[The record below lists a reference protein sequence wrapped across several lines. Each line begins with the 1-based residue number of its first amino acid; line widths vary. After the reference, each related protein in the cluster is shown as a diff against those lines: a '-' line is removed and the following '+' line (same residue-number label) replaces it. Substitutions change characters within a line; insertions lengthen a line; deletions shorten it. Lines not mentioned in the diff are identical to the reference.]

1 MIHNIQKIQLLESR
15 ISAFLEDTTE
25 PLPPNRVLENPNFRK
40 WFGDSVTVNSDGTP
54 MVFYHQTS
62 AESAKGIM
70 DTGFDISKGEA
81 RLSDN
86 LMPDG
91 IFFKPTDQDIKIQ
104 GKEQLPVYLSLQNP
118 LQVSS
123 RSDLQRKLPS
133 DIGYALT
140 NDSMSDA
147 EYKKEIDRLEKLYN
161 IAYKEDYYSQNFENS
176 KKILQDMEDLIDKW
190 DNSGKVN
197 ATDIRDKITSWLK
210 KQGHDGLIMLNDEG
224 SFGRS
229 TSTYI
234 VFSPNQIKS
243 IYNNGQFS
251 TTSNNI
257 SEASHYSDETKYR
270 LTPVESTTAHA
281 LYEQA
286 RDVLFYADFIQ
297 EGTSKDVKR
306 LLSYLMDAL
315 KSASQNGYIMFAT
328 QKQIKKIVATL
339 LGYLEGA
346 ELSEDDRD
354 VLMDLFLGLRDF
366 NAALE
371 GAEVVDVVDID
382 KKVI

>member
-1 MIHNIQKIQLLESR
+1 
-15 ISAFLEDTTE
+15 
-25 PLPPNRVLENPNFRK
+25 
-40 WFGDSVTVNSDGTP
+40 
-54 MVFYHQTS
+54 
-62 AESAKGIM
+62 
-70 DTGFDISKGEA
+70 
-81 RLSDN
+81 LSDA
-86 LMPDG
+86 G
-91 IFFKPTDQDIKIQ
+91 
-104 GKEQLPVYLSLQNP
+104 
-118 LQVSS
+118 
-123 RSDLQRKLPS
+123 
-133 DIGYALT
+133 
-140 NDSMSDA
+140 
-147 EYKKEIDRLEKLYN
+147 YKKEIDRLEKLYN
-161 IAYKEDYYSQNFENS
+161 TTYKEDYYSQNFENS

-197 ATDIRDKITSWLK
+197 ATNIREKITNWLK
-210 KQGHDGLIMLNDEG
+210 KQGYDGLIMLNDEG
-224 SFGRS
+224 SFGRT

-270 LTPVESTTAHA
+270 LTPAESTTAHS

-286 RDVLFYADFIQ
+286 RDVLFFSEFTQKDS
-297 EGTSKDVKR
+297 TKDVKR

>member
-1 MIHNIQKIQLLESR
+1 MKKQLQKIQLLEAQ

-25 PLPPNRVLENPNFRK
+25 PLPPNRVMENPNFRK
-40 WFGDSVTVNSDGTP
+40 WFGNSVTVNSDGTP
-54 MVFYHQTS
+54 MVFYHGTGS
-62 AESAKGIM
+62 NIVAFDKKMAHDKEGREYGVGTGKGVFSFTTDIDLANVWAERS
-70 DTGFDISKGEA
+70 
-81 RLSDN
+81 LSRNDKYGSGAN
-86 LMPDG
+86 PNVN
-91 IFFKPTDQDIKIQ
+91 
-104 GKEQLPVYLSLQNP
+104 PVYLKIKNP
-118 LQVSS
+118 
-123 RSDLQRKLPS
+123 
-133 DIGYALT
+133 IT
-140 NDSMSDA
+140 
-147 EYKKEIDRLEKLYN
+147 RLEFMNLLDNKFEGCSFRN
-161 IAYKEDYYSQNFENS
+161 QKTRDKFIAEIYRDLKS
-176 KKILQDMEDLIDKW
+176 KKVDGIIDEY
-190 DNSGKVN
+190 SGEY
-197 ATDIRDKITSWLK
+197 T
-210 KQGHDGLIMLNDEG
+210 
-224 SFGRS
+224 
-229 TSTYI
+229 

-257 SEASHYSDETKYR
+257 SEASHYSDENKYR

-346 ELSEDDRD
+346 ELSDDDRD
-354 VLMDLFLGLRDF
+354 ALTELFLGLRDF